1 MTTGLVLWLLGQCHV
16 KVLGS
21 PPGVPGPLH
30 KPFPS
35 SDQEKNLAAI
45 MSLGLPHSR
54 SPGSGLCTA
63 GSVLCFLPCSHYLP
77 VSATTCPGSAPR
89 CCCVL
94 WPQAGPALVSPPLP
108 WSSLG
113 APFVW
118 EEVGGLPADHLC
130 PVLAALH
137 LRVTLLCLPAWEL
150 SKCLTSPRALGF
162 LRWPTSCSSQTPQ
175 PRSTRDA
182 SGT

>member
-1 MTTGLVLWLLGQCHV
+1 MWLCKHRTCKRMFPDLAPQMICPLQGLPGMAAGLVLWLLGQCHV

-63 GSVLCFLPCSHYLP
+63 GSDLCFLLCSHYLRGSLFRLSSQVLLCP
-77 VSATTCPGSAPR
+77 LAAGWPCTGVSTFPMVTPGCPIRVGGGERAPR
-89 CCCVL
+89 
-94 WPQAGPALVSPPLP
+94 
-108 WSSLG
+108 
-113 APFVW
+113 
-118 EEVGGLPADHLC
+118 
-130 PVLAALH
+130 
-137 LRVTLLCLPAWEL
+137 
-150 SKCLTSPRALGF
+150 
-162 LRWPTSCSSQTPQ
+162 
-175 PRSTRDA
+175 
-182 SGT
+182 

>member
-1 MTTGLVLWLLGQCHV
+1 MFPDLAPRMICPLQGLPRMTTGLVLWLLGQCHV

-94 WPQAGPALVSPPLP
+94 WPQAGPALR
-108 WSSLG
+108 
-113 APFVW
+113 
-118 EEVGGLPADHLC
+118 
-130 PVLAALH
+130 LH
-137 LRVTLLCLPAWEL
+137 LSHGHPWVPHSCGRRWEG
-150 SKCLTSPRALGF
+150 SQLTTCAQC
-162 LRWPTSCSSQTPQ
+162 WPLFT
-175 PRSTRDA
+175 
-182 SGT
+182 